1 MVAYGV
7 LVIRRAEGTYV
18 CDGFSPKI
26 LNPMVYSIILRR
38 GSSFNELIGLR
49 EVVENGIMQM
59 LLEKRIPEAHWTLL
73 YQKYDQLKAYL
84 LEEPPDFQKIANADI
99 EFHEELVR
107 ATENHAI
114 ITVHNNIV
122 ELTKVSRLKTIETV
136 IRNGERQ
143 YLIDTHKNLL
153 DKLAGTSMEALYQ
166 AINDSYFYWRDTY
179 KVET

>member
-1 MVAYGV
+1 M
-7 LVIRRAEGTYV
+7 
-18 CDGFSPKI
+18 
-26 LNPMVYSIILRR
+26 
-38 GSSFNELIGLR
+38 
-49 EVVENGIMQM
+49 
-59 LLEKRIPEAHWTLL
+59 
-73 YQKYDQLKAYL
+73 
-84 LEEPPDFQKIANADI
+84 
-99 EFHEELVR
+99 VR

-179 KVET
+179 KVER